1 MKNRKNA
8 DEGAQFIAVV
18 VVIGFIVFVVK
29 TVLELLF

>member
-8 DEGAQFIAVV
+8 DEGAQFLAVA
-18 VVIGFIVFVVK
+18 VVIGFVIFVVK